1 MNKRGQ
7 DLINENVVFT
17 IIAVVFIA
25 SLFIFIS
32 RAGSQA
38 TLYEQTYAKE
48 IALIID
54 RAEVGMEIEL
64 EMFDAFRLARKNNF
78 EGRIVNID
86 NSMNQ
91 VNIRL
96 YDAKGYDFYY
106 FNDIDVVWDLDVD
119 SRLLILKF
127 VEDVNV

>member
-17 IIAVVFIA
+17 IIVVVFIVA
-25 SLFIFIS
+25 LFIFIS
-32 RAGSQA
+32 RSGSQA

-64 EMFDAFRLARKNNF
+64 EMFDAFKLARKNNF

-86 NSMNQ
+86 NGANQ

-119 SRLLILKF
+119 NRLLILKF
-127 VEDVNV
+127 AENVDV